1 MSEEKTA
8 AIPDAIEYRDEQCLM
23 TCEVKADD
31 AASRVRRFVGSTA
44 VRDRCG
50 DEITVE
56 GWDTKNYTKNP
67 VFLWAHNYGELP
79 IGKAV
84 NVERTDKALVF
95 DVEFAPAEANPKA
108 EQVLK
113 LYDGGYLRAVSVGF
127 RSKASEWIDRNEE
140 EEAKRAKK
148 EPDAPIGRRF
158 TKVELL
164 ELSAV
169 PVPANPDA
177 LMTARRKGLEI
188 PDAKNVFYVRLDA
201 PAQTKDIASDTA
213 ARDVAAASEATQD
226 AAPAAPTTAAAPVEE
241 ARCERETPATG
252 GTVAPVTQPS
262 AEEKATEE
270 AELEYADALIA
281 ELAKRLTDIERAIE
295 CLTR

>member
-1 MSEEKTA
+1 MADEIDPIGT
-8 AIPDAIEYRDEQCLM
+8 EYLDDRCLL
-23 TCEVKADD
+23 TCEVKAED

-44 VRDRCG
+44 IRDRCG
-50 DEITVE
+50 DEIAVE

-79 IGKAV
+79 IGKTV
-84 NVERTDKALVF
+84 SVERTDKALVF

-127 RSKASEWIDRNEE
+127 RSKASEWIDRNDE

-148 EPDAPIGRRF
+148 DPDAPVGRRF
-158 TKVELL
+158 TRVELL

-177 LMTARRKGLEI
+177 LMTARKKGLEI
-188 PDAKNVFYVRLDA
+188 PDAKNVFYVRLDT
-201 PAQTKDIASDTA
+201 PAHTTDIASDTA

-241 ARCERETPATG
+241 ARCERDMPATG

-262 AEEKATEE
+262 AEDDATEK

-281 ELAKRLTDIERAIE
+281 ELAKKNQQIEEAIE
-295 CLTR
+295 WLTK